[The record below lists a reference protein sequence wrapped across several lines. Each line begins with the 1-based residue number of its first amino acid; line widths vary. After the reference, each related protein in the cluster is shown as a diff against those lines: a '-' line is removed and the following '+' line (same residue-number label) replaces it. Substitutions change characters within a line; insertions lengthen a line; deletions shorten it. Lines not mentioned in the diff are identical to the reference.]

1 MPQEHGSPA
10 ADSVHFSRARYAV
23 FAILIW
29 LRWPYLRPRN
39 NPATPGLNF
48 GPQRSEVTTMKTVF
62 SLIDAGF
69 VATIAF
75 GVFAA
80 TSDIATFS
88 FMGL

>member
-1 MPQEHGSPA
+1 
-10 ADSVHFSRARYAV
+10 
-23 FAILIW
+23 
-29 LRWPYLRPRN
+29 
-39 NPATPGLNF
+39 
-48 GPQRSEVTTMKTVF
+48 MKTVF

-88 FMGL
+88 FLGL